1 MLGPIPVARTGGRS
15 LVTFGGEIFVH
26 LPKVRLRALARDGQY
41 GTPVAFIDPQEPQR
55 RVRITTRSAVM
66 AVAVAALALVAQRV
80 FVSAHRPLSW
90 FAAATIV
97 AVLIDPIVDV
107 LDRRMPRIVAVLLAL
122 LVVAAATW
130 GVVYV
135 AFDDLSNG
143 VEQLGDAAKDA
154 ARELEGRDDSIGE
167 TARDVALSRRVD
179 TFVDALD
186 DRVTGGADVLAS
198 TAGTAP
204 TYFLGG
210 ILTLFLMSYGPTL
223 ARSAVDQLPDEDQRQ
238 EITDVVTNAVQRSR
252 RSIWFTIVLAVLV
265 GLVMAGAARLL
276 DVPAPAALG
285 LGAAV
290 MAIFPHVGI
299 VLGALPLVLL
309 VLALRSDT
317 LALITVVVV
326 VICQLADSYWLR
338 RKIALYSV
346 HVGLLV
352 PWVVA
357 LVGYA
362 VYGVGGAA
370 YGLAFAVF
378 VLAILD
384 ELRSRTSSGS
394 LFSPVPGSPPPPTAE
409 GAPG

>member
-1 MLGPIPVARTGGRS
+1 M
-15 LVTFGGEIFVH
+15 
-26 LPKVRLRALARDGQY
+26 
-41 GTPVAFIDPQEPQR
+41 
-55 RVRITTRSAVM
+55 RITTRSAIM
-66 AVAVAALALVAQRV
+66 AVLVAALALVAQRV
-80 FVSAHRPLSW
+80 FESAHRPLSW
-90 FAAATIV
+90 FAAAAIV

-135 AFDDLSNG
+135 AFDDLSKG
-143 VEQLGDAAKDA
+143 VDQLGDAAKDA
-154 ARELEGRDDSIGE
+154 ARELEARDDSIGQ
-167 TARDVALSRRVD
+167 TARDVDLTRRVD
-179 TFVDALD
+179 TFVAALD
-186 DRVTGGADVLAS
+186 KRVTGGSDVLAS

-238 EITDVVTNAVQRSR
+238 EVTDVVTNAVQRSR
-252 RSIWFTIVLAVLV
+252 RSIWFTIVLAALV

-285 LGAAV
+285 LGAAI

-299 VLGALPLVLL
+299 VLGAIPLTLL

-317 LALITVVVV
+317 LALITVIVV
-326 VICQLADSYWLR
+326 VILQLADSYWLR

-378 VLAILD
+378 ILAILD
-384 ELRSRTSSGS
+384 ELRSRTSSAS
-394 LFSPVPGSPPPPTAE
+394 LFSPAARSPAPPPE

>member
-1 MLGPIPVARTGGRS
+1 VALIG
-15 LVTFGGEIFVH
+15 
-26 LPKVRLRALARDGQY
+26 
-41 GTPVAFIDPQEPQR
+41 PQEPR
-55 RVRITTRSAVM
+55 RTARITTRSAVM
-66 AVAVAALALVAQRV
+66 AVVVAALALVAQRV
-80 FVSAHRPLSW
+80 FVSAHQPLSW
-90 FAAATIV
+90 FAAAAVV

-107 LDRRMPRIVAVLLAL
+107 LDRHVPRILAVLLAL
-122 LVVAAATW
+122 LVAAAATW

-143 VEQLGDAAKDA
+143 VDQLGEAAKDA
-154 ARELEGRDDSIGE
+154 AAELEARDDSIGQ
-167 TARDVALSRRVD
+167 TAQDVDLTRRVD
-179 TFVDALD
+179 SFVKALD
-186 DRVTGGADVLAS
+186 ERVTGGEDVLAS
-198 TAGTAP
+198 TAGGAP

-223 ARSAVDQLPDEDQRQ
+223 ARSAVDQLPDENQRQ

-252 RSIWFTIVLAVLV
+252 RAVWFTIVLSVLV
-265 GLVMAGAARLL
+265 GMLMAGAARLL

-299 VLGALPLVLL
+299 VLGAVPLVLL

-317 LALITVVVV
+317 LALVTVVVV

-338 RKIALYSV
+338 RRISLYSV

-352 PWVVA
+352 PWVVV

-370 YGLAFAVF
+370 YGLVFAVF
-378 VLAILD
+378 LLAILD
-384 ELRSRTSSGS
+384 ELRSRTGAGS
-394 LFSPVPGSPPPPTAE
+394 LFSPSPTSPSPPAPE

>member
-1 MLGPIPVARTGGRS
+1 
-15 LVTFGGEIFVH
+15 
-26 LPKVRLRALARDGQY
+26 
-41 GTPVAFIDPQEPQR
+41 
-55 RVRITTRSAVM
+55 M
-66 AVAVAALALVAQRV
+66 AVVVAALALVAQRV

-90 FAAATIV
+90 FAAAAIV

-107 LDRRMPRIVAVLLAL
+107 LDRRLPRILSVLVAL

-135 AFDDLSNG
+135 AFGDLADG
-143 VEQLGDAAKDA
+143 VERLGDAAQDA
-154 ARELEGRDDSIGE
+154 ARELEARDDSIGQ
-167 TARDVALSRRVD
+167 TARDVDLTRRVD

-186 DRVTGGADVLAS
+186 GRVTGRGDVLAS

-223 ARSAVDQLPDEDQRQ
+223 ARSAVEQLPDEAQGQ
-238 EITDVVTNAVQRSR
+238 EVTEVVTNAVQRSR
-252 RSIWFTIVLAVLV
+252 RAIWFTIVLAVLV
-265 GLVMAGAARLL
+265 GLLMAGAARLL

-299 VLGALPLVLL
+299 VLGSIPLVLL
-309 VLALRSDT
+309 VLALRTDT
-317 LALITVVVV
+317 LALVTVVIV
-326 VICQLADSYWLR
+326 VICQLGDSYWLR
-338 RKIALYSV
+338 RRISLYSV

-357 LVGYA
+357 LVGYT

-370 YGLAFAVF
+370 YGLALAVF
-378 VLAILD
+378 LLAILD

-394 LFSPVPGSPPPPTAE
+394 LFSPAPTSPSPPAPE

>member
-1 MLGPIPVARTGGRS
+1 
-15 LVTFGGEIFVH
+15 
-26 LPKVRLRALARDGQY
+26 
-41 GTPVAFIDPQEPQR
+41 VAFIDPQEPQR

-167 TARDVALSRRVD
+167 TARDVDLSRRVD
-179 TFVDALD
+179 TFVNALD

-394 LFSPVPGSPPPPTAE
+394 LFSPVPGSPAPPTAE

>member
-1 MLGPIPVARTGGRS
+1 
-15 LVTFGGEIFVH
+15 
-26 LPKVRLRALARDGQY
+26 
-41 GTPVAFIDPQEPQR
+41 
-55 RVRITTRSAVM
+55 M
-66 AVAVAALALVAQRV
+66 AVVVAALALVVQRV

-90 FAAATIV
+90 FAAAVVV
-97 AVLIDPIVDV
+97 AVMIDPIVDV
-107 LDRRMPRIVAVLLAL
+107 LDRHMPRLLAVVLAL
-122 LVVAAATW
+122 LVAAAATW
-130 GVVYV
+130 GVVYL
-135 AFDDLSNG
+135 AFADLSEG
-143 VEQLGDAAKDA
+143 VQHLGDAAKDA
-154 ARELEGRDDSIGE
+154 AAELEARNDSIGQ
-167 TARDVALSRRVD
+167 TAQDVDLTRRVD

-186 DRVTGGADVLAS
+186 ERVTGGEDVLAS

-223 ARSAVDQLPDEDQRQ
+223 ARSAVEQLPDENQRL
-238 EITDVVTNAVQRSR
+238 EITEVVTNALQRSR
-252 RSIWFTIVLAVLV
+252 RSIWFTIVLAALV
-265 GLVMAGAARLL
+265 GLLMAGAARLL

-299 VLGALPLVLL
+299 VLGAVPLVLL

-326 VICQLADSYWLR
+326 VICQLGDSYWLR

-352 PWVVA
+352 PWVVV

-370 YGLAFAVF
+370 YGLVFAIF
-378 VLAILD
+378 LLAILD

-394 LFSPVPGSPPPPTAE
+394 LFSPTPTSPRPPAPE

>member
-1 MLGPIPVARTGGRS
+1 
-15 LVTFGGEIFVH
+15 
-26 LPKVRLRALARDGQY
+26 
-41 GTPVAFIDPQEPQR
+41 VAFINPQEPR
-55 RVRITTRSAVM
+55 SRVRFTTRSAVM
-66 AVAVAALALVAQRV
+66 AVVVAALALVAQRV

-90 FAAATIV
+90 FAAAVVV

-107 LDRRMPRIVAVLLAL
+107 LDRHMPRLLAVLLAL
-122 LVVAAATW
+122 LVAAAVTW

-135 AFDDLSNG
+135 AFDDLSDG
-143 VEQLGDAAKDA
+143 VDQLGDAAKDA
-154 ARELEGRDDSIGE
+154 AAELEARHDSIGD
-167 TARDVALSRRVD
+167 TAKDVDLTRRVD

-186 DRVTGGADVLAS
+186 ERVTGGQDVLAS

-223 ARSAVDQLPDEDQRQ
+223 ARSAVDQLEDEDQRQ
-238 EITDVVTNAVQRSR
+238 EITDVVTNALQRAR
-252 RSIWFTIVLAVLV
+252 RSVWFTIVVAVLV
-265 GLVMAGAARLL
+265 GMLMAGAARLL

-299 VLGALPLVLL
+299 VLGSVPLVLL
-309 VLALRSDT
+309 VLALKSDT
-317 LALITVVVV
+317 LALVTVVVV
-326 VICQLADSYWLR
+326 VICQLVDSYWLR
-338 RKIALYSV
+338 RRISLYSV

-352 PWVVA
+352 PWVVV

-378 VLAILD
+378 LLAILD

-394 LFSPVPGSPPPPTAE
+394 LFSPAPTSPRAPSPEGSP
-409 GAPG
+409 G

>member
-1 MLGPIPVARTGGRS
+1 
-15 LVTFGGEIFVH
+15 
-26 LPKVRLRALARDGQY
+26 
-41 GTPVAFIDPQEPQR
+41 
-55 RVRITTRSAVM
+55 M
-66 AVAVAALALVAQRV
+66 AVVVAALALVAQRV

-90 FAAATIV
+90 FAAAAVV

-107 LDRRMPRIVAVLLAL
+107 LDRRMPRILAVVLAL

-130 GVVYV
+130 GVVYM

-143 VEQLGDAAKDA
+143 VEQLGDAAQDA
-154 ARELEGRDDSIGE
+154 AAELEARDDSIGR
-167 TARDVALSRRVD
+167 TAQDVDLTRRVD

-186 DRVTGGADVLAS
+186 ERVTGGEEVLAS

-223 ARSAVDQLPDEDQRQ
+223 ARSAVQQLPDEDQRQ
-238 EITDVVTNAVQRSR
+238 EITEVVTNAVHRSR
-252 RSIWFTIVLAVLV
+252 RAVWFTVVLSVLV

-285 LGAAV
+285 LGAAI

-299 VLGALPLVLL
+299 VLGSVPLVLL

-317 LALITVVVV
+317 LALATVVVV
-326 VICQLADSYWLR
+326 VIIQLGDSYWLR
-338 RKIALYSV
+338 RRISLYSV

-352 PWVVA
+352 PWVVV

-370 YGLAFAVF
+370 YGLAIAVF
-378 VLAILD
+378 LLAILD
-384 ELRSRTSSGS
+384 ELRSRTDSGS
-394 LFSPVPGSPPPPTAE
+394 LFSPAPTSPRPPAPE

>member
-1 MLGPIPVARTGGRS
+1 
-15 LVTFGGEIFVH
+15 
-26 LPKVRLRALARDGQY
+26 
-41 GTPVAFIDPQEPQR
+41 
-55 RVRITTRSAVM
+55 M
-66 AVAVAALALVAQRV
+66 AVAVAALALVSQRV
-80 FVSAHRPLSW
+80 FASAHRPLSW
-90 FAAATIV
+90 FAAAAIV

-143 VEQLGDAAKDA
+143 VEQLGDAAQDA
-154 ARELEGRDDSIGE
+154 AAELEARDDSIGR
-167 TARDVALSRRVD
+167 TAQDVDLTRRVD

-186 DRVTGGADVLAS
+186 ERVTGGEEVLAS

-223 ARSAVDQLPDEDQRQ
+223 ARSAVQQLPDEDQRQ
-238 EITDVVTNAVQRSR
+238 EITEVVTNAVHRSR
-252 RSIWFTIVLAVLV
+252 RAVWFTVVLSVLV

-285 LGAAV
+285 LGAAI

-299 VLGALPLVLL
+299 VLGSVPLVLL

-317 LALITVVVV
+317 LALATVVVV
-326 VICQLADSYWLR
+326 VIIQLGDSYWLR
-338 RKIALYSV
+338 RRISLYSV

-352 PWVVA
+352 PWVVV

-378 VLAILD
+378 LLAILD

-394 LFSPVPGSPPPPTAE
+394 LFSPAPTSPRAPSPEGSP
-409 GAPG
+409 G